1 MANSVSLLIGEVNHG
16 PELYRKDFAHTGILS
31 ISSRRR
37 QIDRPEHSTL
47 SLGTTPQIL
56 QNCSVDGYG
65 KKKTYPLPESV
76 GNVEVV
82 KGNIGTVNTNSP
94 TCIIGTRGGS
104 RNIIGDRH
112 RCDLP
117 DLAGKGLEDGS
128 EIVSFATHCFRYTSW
143 ECLFVRRS

>member
-1 MANSVSLLIGEVNHG
+1 MDLNFIARTLHILVSCQFQAVGA
-16 PELYRKDFAHTGILS
+16 KLS
-31 ISSRRR
+31 ILNTQRYRLRLHPRSFKTAPWM
-37 QIDRPEHSTL
+37 IMA
-47 SLGTTPQIL
+47 
-56 QNCSVDGYG
+56 
-65 KKKTYPLPESV
+65 KKPTYPLPESV
-76 GNVEVV
+76 GDVEVV